1 MHSNRTKPR
10 EPAKAGSLVPIQI
23 DAITGQTW
31 VNVVWTAFRVINGI
45 TERLPGD
52 PECNEL
58 VLRIAVVR

>member
-1 MHSNRTKPR
+1 M
-10 EPAKAGSLVPIQI
+10 PIQI
-23 DAITGQTW
+23 DAITGQSW

-45 TERLPGD
+45 TERLPGY